1 MTKETHPMT
10 DTETPTAPPEDAIW
24 PIPEGSLLEPGTR
37 AATVAAQGILGE
49 LEEATMALL
58 DAAPVKAHPDHP
70 VFVHDL
76 AWMVDALEGIIDK
89 AKVIQAEVASAL
101 AHAIPFG
108 TSHVTFPDVRPLT
121 PRWGGERKGWENDLL
136 RDAVRPRLL
145 VDPETGEK
153 RDPEGVL
160 ETTLSVVSLIGSNVK
175 TTGLKKLGI
184 DPDDYCH
191 KEKRPPTVQVTKERF
206 G

>member
-1 MTKETHPMT
+1 MT
-10 DTETPTAPPEDAIW
+10 DTEQKTDAPEDVNW
-24 PIPEGSLLEPGTR
+24 PTPDHSLMEPNLVANIDHGR
-37 AATVAAQGILGE
+37 ALLGE
-49 LEEATMALL
+49 VETGLMAFL

-70 VFVHDL
+70 AFVHDL
-76 AWMVDALEGIIDK
+76 AWTVDNLERIIDQAK
-89 AKVIQAEVASAL
+89 ALQAEAASAL

-108 TSHVTFPDVRPLT
+108 TTHVTFMGLRPLT

-136 RDAVRPRLL
+136 REKVVPRLL